1 MKFKEQVNRYIV
13 EKQLFQTGD
22 KVLVALS
29 GGADSVALLRVLLA
43 LGVSCEAAHCN
54 FHLRGEESNR
64 DETFVRTLCQQLQVP
79 LEVIHFDTA
88 AYASGHHVS
97 IEMAARELR
106 YTWFEEVRQRKG
118 CKVIAVAHHR
128 NDSAETILLNLVR
141 GTGIRGLRGIAPMNG
156 AVVRPL
162 LAVDRED
169 IHRYLTFLGQDYMTD
184 STNLQDEYVRNRI
197 RLNIIPEF
205 QQINPSFLKSLLETA
220 GRLTQVEAVYRQ
232 GIQEALKRVLKD
244 EHRMSIDAL
253 LGEVAPEALLYEW
266 LHPFGF
272 NASQLENVFRGLKG
286 ESGRW
291 YETAEW
297 RLLRDRDSLILSP
310 VEAVGVTYRLIQ
322 ERFSVDKS
330 FQVPCDPQKAYLDAD
345 RITEAL
351 TLRKWRPGD
360 RFIPYGMKH
369 FKRVR
374 DYLRDRKLSRLEKES
389 QYVVTVGETIVWLV
403 GERTDHRFR
412 VTEQTRN
419 ILVLT
424 VGKTE

>member
-1 MKFKEQVNRYIV
+1 MRFKEQVNRYIV

-43 LGVSCEAAHCN
+43 LEVSCEAAHCN
-54 FHLRGEESNR
+54 FHLRGEESDR
-64 DETFVRTLCQQLQVP
+64 DEAFVRTLCQKLGVP
-79 LEVIHFDTA
+79 LEVVHFDTTG
-88 AYASGHHVS
+88 YASKHHVS

-106 YTWFEEVRQRKG
+106 YVWFEEVRQKKG
-118 CKVIAVAHHR
+118 CQVIAVAHHR

-162 LAVDRED
+162 LAVDRDD
-169 IHRYLTFLGQDYMTD
+169 IHRYLDFLGQDFVTD

-220 GRLTQVEAVYRQ
+220 DRLTQVEAVYRQ

-244 EHRMSIDAL
+244 EHCMSIGAL
-253 LGEVAPEALLYEW
+253 LFETSPQALLYEW

-272 NASQLENVFRGLKG
+272 NASQLEDIFRGLEG

-291 YETAEW
+291 YETAKW
-297 RLLRDRDSLILSP
+297 RLLRDRESLVLSSA
-310 VEAVGVTYRLIQ
+310 ETAEVTYRLMQ
-322 ERFSVDKS
+322 DRFSVDVP
-330 FQVPCDPQKAYLDAD
+330 FQVPSDPQKAYLDAD
-345 RITEAL
+345 RITENL
-351 TLRKWRPGD
+351 ILRKWKSGD
-360 RFIPYGMKH
+360 RFVPYGMKH

-374 DYLRDRKLSRLEKES
+374 DYLRDRKFSRLEKEL
-389 QYVVTVGETIVWLV
+389 QYVVTAGETIVWLV

-424 VGKTE
+424 IEKTE